1 MVEDSRIEIDPPGGP
16 NEPPPRE
23 PPVIM
28 IRQGSGRWFALGCLL
43 TLVALVTI
51 FFVGVGSITSRVFGG
66 GPDPET
72 IASSSLE
79 GLREQNTLIP
89 FSARFV
95 AVITSTQRRFGL
107 SARKTLIMPG
117 TVRYELNLSQLG
129 EDDVA
134 WDAGSNI
141 LTVTMPDLTVSE
153 PAIDIAAIREYD
165 DGGILIAVTD
175 AEETLDEAN
184 RAEGQRSLMRQAQAA
199 PTMRLA
205 RDAARRAVENNFQLP
220 LRAAGIDATVRAQFA
235 NEVNPNQMDRSRD
248 VLGEIREGKR

>member
-1 MVEDSRIEIDPPGGP
+1 
-16 NEPPPRE
+16 
-23 PPVIM
+23 M